1 MKGWQGIVSGGVV
14 LLLISATGWSL
25 FERATSLSQVREIK
39 AALAISDSLAL
50 EAEDARWLAERQRDK
65 ADELLDELLEA
76 YPELERRA
84 VEIEREKDVALGNLM
99 EARRQERAKQSALEG
114 ERTALEL
121 EQQQR
126 KLADARAD
134 SIDREKRVS
143 DNLRLRQR
151 ASVLAQNSMAVKGRP
166 EFRGLMAVQALRSM
180 EMAGGDGTKDDL
192 VLALH
197 AALEELERPAPVR
210 IGGLKRSPHQLV
222 VGGNGGSLLM
232 LGHDARLMRITLDGF
247 RSSVALDRN
256 KELEP
261 GTGRSFLSSDQKALI
276 LADPRNG
283 LVIYSTADGT
293 MIAKSQG
300 NAGLAGLRFVATWPD
315 MKGLITADMNGL
327 MQLWRRE
334 GERLSAVKEWKHASA
349 IKGLIHDP
357 GTGSVVALVPQGSL
371 LLIGLEGSS
380 TEIPLPQGSGGR
392 CLASEKPGRVV
403 IGTEQGTVILV
414 DLKRREARVLHAESG
429 PRVEVL
435 TASAAS
441 GRIAFTNAVKELII
455 VEPKGG
461 SYIRI
466 PLPAI
471 PGALALGI
479 KEEVYLAYG
488 DRVERSFSSSRAM
501 ASRICDILE
510 RTWTPAE
517 WKEIGGTGSPEPAC
531 AGF

>member
-1 MKGWQGIVSGGVV
+1 MRPS
-14 LLLISATGWSL
+14 LLLALIGIL
-25 FERATSLSQVREIK
+25 
-39 AALAISDSLAL
+39 ALALFAMLFRQRQLVHRLAL
-50 EAEDARWLAERQRDK
+50 ADIALAKADSVARLAEDARWYAERQRDRS
-65 ADELLDELLEA
+65 DGILEDLKRA

-84 VEIEREKDVALGNLM
+84 REIEAERNVALANAM
-99 EARRQERAKQSALEG
+99 EARQQERAKQVALLG
-114 ERTALEL
+114 EQEARTEEEA
-121 EQQQR
+121 QR
-126 KLADARAD
+126 MIAEARAD
-134 SIDREKRVS
+134 SIAREKSVS

-232 LGHDARLMRITLDGF
+232 LGHDARLTRIMLDGF
-247 RSSVALDRN
+247 RGSMALDRN

-261 GTGRSFLSSDQKALI
+261 GTGRSFLSSGHEALI

-283 LVIYSTADGT
+283 LVAYSTIDGSL
-293 MIAKSQG
+293 IARSQG
-300 NAGLAGLRFVATWPD
+300 AASTTGLRFMATWPD
-315 MKGLITADMNGL
+315 MKGLLTADMNGL
-327 MQLWRRE
+327 VQLWRRE
-334 GERLSAVKEWKHASA
+334 GERLTAVKEWKHASA
-349 IKGLIHDP
+349 IKGVAYDP
-357 GTGSVVALVPQGSL
+357 GTGSVAALVPKGAL
-371 LLIGLEGSS
+371 MLIGLDGSS

-403 IGTEQGTVILV
+403 IGTEQGTVVLV
-414 DLKRREARVLHAESG
+414 DLKRREAHVLHAGSG

-435 TASAAS
+435 TASAAT
-441 GRIAFTNAVKELII
+441 GRVAYANAVKELII

-471 PGALALGI
+471 PGALALGMDD
-479 KEEVYLAYG
+479 EVYLAYG
-488 DRVERSFSSSRAM
+488 DRVERLFGSSRAM

-510 RTWTPAE
+510 RTWTLAE